1 MKPNRASP
9 SMRSPIPIS
18 AYFALPLLALSF
30 SFFSPALSDPRIAE
44 AALLCGNSTGVLAG
58 NIIQNFGAVMRVI
71 FGSVADQGWGNYSLT
86 SPPPPVYALAQC
98 HGDLIE
104 TDCLLCF
111 AESRTRLPRC
121 IPNSGRLYLD
131 GCFLRYDGYDF
142 YNETTDPTYD
152 TLKCSS
158 NSTVPAGQK
167 EGAAEFSDRVDRVLR
182 NVSESAVQNKGFAV
196 AGEDGVGGVAGV
208 YALAQCWSTL
218 NAGGCRACLA
228 NATSMARSCVPGEEA
243 RAMNAGCYLRYST
256 AKFYS
261 VPVTGGSSRVRIT
274 IAIASSAAAAIS
286 LVLIGAY
293 IGYRKYSRE
302 KQVRNSLMRLPAS
315 VTKSGLY
322 FKYETLEKATG
333 YFHDSR
339 KLGQGGAGSV
349 YKGILPDGKVVA
361 VKRLVFNTRQWV
373 DDFFNEV
380 NLINGIRHENLV
392 RLLGC
397 SIEGPES
404 LLVYEY
410 LPNRSLDQVLFVNN
424 VAHVLTWEER
434 LRIITGTAEG
444 LAYLHGGCRVKI
456 IHRDIKTS
464 NVLLD
469 ENLTAKIADFG
480 LARCI
485 APDASH
491 LSTGIAGTLGY
502 MAPEYLVKG
511 QLTEKA
517 DVYAFGVLVLE
528 ILSGRKNSVFARGSG
543 SVLQSVWKHY
553 KSNNLAACID
563 PALRGE
569 FPVLEASN
577 VLQISLLCTQASME
591 LRPSMSG
598 VVEMLHHRDRVVP
611 RPKQPPFLNASVL
624 SDGSSS
630 RSSYTQTWLSNQLT
644 ASEVSSSLTGSP
656 RTNSRLEIEAS
667 EPR

>member
-1 MKPNRASP
+1 
-9 SMRSPIPIS
+9 MRSPIPIS

-261 VPVTGGSSRVRIT
+261 VPVTGGNNW
-274 IAIASSAAAAIS
+274 S
-286 LVLIGAY
+286 LDLPFTDLKTAPRH
-293 IGYRKYSRE
+293 YRQTEEAHLCPLSDIWY
-302 KQVRNSLMRLPAS
+302 L
-315 VTKSGLY
+315 
-322 FKYETLEKATG
+322 
-333 YFHDSR
+333 
-339 KLGQGGAGSV
+339 
-349 YKGILPDGKVVA
+349 
-361 VKRLVFNTRQWV
+361 
-373 DDFFNEV
+373 
-380 NLINGIRHENLV
+380 
-392 RLLGC
+392 RLLLPPC
-397 SIEGPES
+397 S
-404 LLVYEY
+404 
-410 LPNRSLDQVLFVNN
+410 LF
-424 VAHVLTWEER
+424 
-434 LRIITGTAEG
+434 
-444 LAYLHGGCRVKI
+444 
-456 IHRDIKTS
+456 
-464 NVLLD
+464 
-469 ENLTAKIADFG
+469 
-480 LARCI
+480 
-485 APDASH
+485 
-491 LSTGIAGTLGY
+491 
-502 MAPEYLVKG
+502 
-511 QLTEKA
+511 
-517 DVYAFGVLVLE
+517 
-528 ILSGRKNSVFARGSG
+528 
-543 SVLQSVWKHY
+543 
-553 KSNNLAACID
+553 
-563 PALRGE
+563 
-569 FPVLEASN
+569 
-577 VLQISLLCTQASME
+577 
-591 LRPSMSG
+591 
-598 VVEMLHHRDRVVP
+598 
-611 RPKQPPFLNASVL
+611 
-624 SDGSSS
+624 
-630 RSSYTQTWLSNQLT
+630 
-644 ASEVSSSLTGSP
+644 
-656 RTNSRLEIEAS
+656 
-667 EPR
+667 